1 MKKRLSFVLAIA
13 FLFAGL
19 SACNKPENDPSV
31 SETRAGWTLSAPAYM
46 DGELALNLYSTG
58 VGLDLNP
65 DNKAGDMQLITKTS
79 RAKFETYLSK
89 VQKNGYQEI
98 AKNEVNGNLYAEFE
112 KDNEILY
119 TYYTDAFGEARVIED
134 KVSVAHT
141 DIEYEHT
148 QKDGKDTV
156 IYQYALMNDPYGNN
170 NKSTPY
176 ADNGMFYIIRQA
188 NDKLIL
194 VDGGS
199 AKQAPESAVDGLLQF
214 LYQITGKP
222 QSEKIEVSAF
232 ILTHG
237 HSDHKQLVQKLIQKY
252 SDKIDIESAIYN
264 IPWLTQKSAFMTFGA
279 LIKEKYPNIKYLKPH
294 TGQSIRLG
302 EVTLDILLTHED
314 IVDEASGFTKIS
326 NYNNTTTVMKYT
338 VNGKTFMQLGDFSG
352 SQNNGKE
359 KIFLGMYKDADGAYP
374 VLQSDIVQVAHHALE
389 NDMENTY
396 QAIGARYAF
405 IPQADCN
412 FSEYRFQQAKCS
424 TYQDTVN
431 DIISANANVEMFFQ
445 NRNTYALSIAKN
457 GAITKLAPIAIIGAD
472 EGYAELIGA
481 VSPFHR

>member
-1 MKKRLSFVLAIA
+1 MKKRFSFVLAVA
-13 FLFAGL
+13 FLVSGV
-19 SACNKPENDPSV
+19 SACKKSENDPSV
-31 SETRAGWTLSAPAYM
+31 SQTRAGWTLSAPAYM

-65 DNKAGDMQLITKTS
+65 DNKAGDMQLIAKTS
-79 RAKFETYLSK
+79 RAGFDSYLSK
-89 VQKNGYQEI
+89 VQKNGYKEI
-98 AKNEVNGNLYAEFE
+98 AKNEVNGNAYAEFE
-112 KDNEILY
+112 KDNQILY
-119 TYYTDAFGEARVIED
+119 AYYTDAFKQARVIED

-141 DIEYEHT
+141 AIEYGYE
-148 QKDGKDTV
+148 QADGEDTV

-188 NDKLIL
+188 NGKLIL

-199 AKQAPESAVDGLLQF
+199 AKQAPDSAVDGLLDF
-214 LYQITGKP
+214 LYEITGKA
-222 QSEKIEVSAF
+222 QNEKIQVSAF

-252 SDKIDIESAIYN
+252 SEKIVIESAIYN
-264 IPWLTQKSAFMTFGA
+264 IPWLDQKTSFMTFGA
-279 LIKEKYPNIKYLKPH
+279 LIKEKYPNIKFLKAH

-314 IVDEASGFTKIS
+314 ILDEVSGFTKIS
-326 NYNNTTTVMKYT
+326 NYNNTTTVIKYT

-352 SQNNGKE
+352 SKNNGKE
-359 KIFLGMYKDADGAYP
+359 KLFLEPYKNADGGYP

-389 NDMENTY
+389 NDMQNTY
-396 QAIGARYAF
+396 KAIGARYAF
-405 IPQADCN
+405 IPQSDCN
-412 FSEYRFQQAKCS
+412 FSEYRFEQAKCS

-431 DIISANANVEMFFQ
+431 DIISANESVEIFFQ
-445 NRNTYALSIAKN
+445 SRYTYALSIAKN

-472 EGYAELIGA
+472 EGYAELIRE
-481 VSPFHR
+481 VSPFSK